1 MFKFPI
7 DLAKAR
13 ILISND
19 DGIYAPGIKVL
30 ERIARG
36 LTKDVWTVAPEQEQ
50 SGAGHSLTLRQP
62 LRMRRLSSRRFA
74 VDGTPT
80 DAVLLAINHLL
91 KDQRPTL
98 VLSGVNRGANMGEDV
113 TYSGTIAACMEA
125 TLLGVPAIAFS
136 LAVPWNQKPHWATAE
151 HFAPKIIA
159 KLAKLGWPAGVLI
172 NVNFPDLPIEDVRGV
187 ELARQ
192 GRRKI
197 GDSLV
202 PGTDPRGRPF
212 WWIGDARTE
221 KEVLPGTDLYA
232 VRSGA
237 IALTPID
244 LNLTDEPTLK
254 RLGRAFK

>member
-1 MFKFPI
+1 VFEFPL

-13 ILISND
+13 ILLSND
-19 DGIYAPGIKVL
+19 DGIDAPGIKVL
-30 ERIARG
+30 ERIARS
-36 LTKDVWTVAPEQEQ
+36 LSKDVWTVAPEREQ

-62 LRMRRLSSRRFA
+62 LRLRKLSSRRFA

-91 KDQRPTL
+91 KERRPDL
-98 VLSGVNRGANMGEDV
+98 VLSGVNRGANLGEDV
-113 TYSGTIAACMEA
+113 TYSGTVAACMEA
-125 TLLGVPAIAFS
+125 TLLGVPAIALS
-136 LAVPWNQKPHWATAE
+136 LAVPWNHKPHWSTPEAL
-151 HFAPKIIA
+151 APKLIA
-159 KLAKLGWPAGVLI
+159 KLAKLGWPAGVLM
-172 NVNFPDLPIEDVRGV
+172 NVNFPDLPADEVVGIEF
-187 ELARQ
+187 ARQ

-202 PGTDPRGRPF
+202 AGTDPRGRPF

-232 VRSGA
+232 VRA
-237 IALTPID
+237 KAVAVTPID

-254 RLGRAFK
+254 RLRQAFK